1 MENKNKQSVQLLYEI
16 AQEMLYSPDP
26 ISTLEQK
33 AIRRELSPELLA
45 SAAGLAIA
53 AKIFGDR
60 ALSDQE
66 RVERLFLA
74 LQRGEIDQQLFSV
87 FAGELVK
94 RIQEAEKL
102 NQKRVKLDCELQR
115 VNQQNKKLLEQ
126 LQKLEGE
133 FQGAGNT
140 IAFFARL
147 LQRWQSEY
155 ANVEP
160 ELAKEALRDIL
171 RENAESVSKNISEKT
186 LQAIEESKILRI
198 LPDIEKRLKQLSDV
212 QRVDFIIDLIKTF
225 LAPSAQI
232 IQKRFEVSVEE
243 VIAFKKKLINIIS
256 DWLEIIAVIGTKE
269 KIEALNQ
276 VIGSIDNIR
285 IRTMLQ
291 KAFRPE
297 EEHHDQ

>member
-1 MENKNKQSVQLLYEI
+1 MENKNKQSFQSLDEM

-33 AIRRELSPELLA
+33 AIRQELSPELLA

-102 NQKRVKLDCELQR
+102 NQKRVKLERELQR
-115 VNQQNKKLLEQ
+115 VNQQNKKLLEE

-160 ELAKEALRDIL
+160 ELAKEGLRDVL
-171 RENAESVSKNISEKT
+171 RENAESVSENIPEKT
-186 LQAIEESKILRI
+186 LQTIEESKLLSILA
-198 LPDIEKRLKQLSDV
+198 DIEKRLKQLSDV

-225 LAPSAQI
+225 LAPGAQI

-269 KIEALNQ
+269 KVEALNQ

-297 EEHHDQ
+297 EEYHDQ